1 MRAVSACGAS
11 EATNDVVLGVGG
23 ATLPPGAPEDLTT
36 TVNGSAVTFTWSAPL
51 TGGTAAGYV
60 LEAGTG
66 PGLSDIARVPLA
78 GTTLTAPNVPAGAY
92 YVRVR
97 AVNGA
102 GLGEASEEVQLIVP

>member
-1 MRAVSACGAS
+1 MRAVSACGTS

-23 ATLPPGAPEDLTT
+23 ATLPPGAPEDLEA
-36 TVNGSAVTFTWSAPL
+36 TVTGSAVTFTWSAPL
-51 TGGTAAGYV
+51 TGGAAAGYV

-78 GTTLTAPNVPAGAY
+78 ATTLTAPNVPAGAY
-92 YVRVR
+92 YIRVR

-102 GLGEASEEVQLIVP
+102 GLGEASSEIELIVP